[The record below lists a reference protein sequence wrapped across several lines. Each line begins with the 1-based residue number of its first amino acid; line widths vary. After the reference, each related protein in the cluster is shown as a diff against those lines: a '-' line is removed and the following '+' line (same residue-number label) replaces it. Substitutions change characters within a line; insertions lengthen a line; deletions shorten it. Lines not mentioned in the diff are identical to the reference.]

1 MSLIKETNL
10 YNYKAKV
17 EKIVDAD
24 TIDVTLDLGF
34 KVYMGTRLRL
44 AGIDA
49 PEMKTQE
56 GKDAKAWL
64 EAQLPVGHEV
74 TLSIYKTKEKY
85 GRYLAYVTY
94 NGTNMNEA
102 LLKSGHAVEYWG
114 GKRG

>member
-1 MSLIKETNL
+1 MIKETNL

-17 EKIVDAD
+17 ENIVDAD

-34 KVYMGTRLRL
+34 KVYMGARLRL

-64 EAQLPVGHEV
+64 EAQLPIGHEV
-74 TLSIYKTKEKY
+74 TLSIYKAKEKW

-94 NGTNMNEA
+94 NGTNMNEL
-102 LLKSGHAVEYWG
+102 LLKNGHAVPYDG